1 MEKIGAASEKYQS
14 RTQNGPGAGERR
26 GRQPDRGGL
35 IGGVTKVSDGQA
47 SI

>member
-1 MEKIGAASEKYQS
+1 MEKIGAASEDTSLPRK
-14 RTQNGPGAGERR
+14 RPRR
-26 GRQPDRGGL
+26 GGAPRPPLPDRGGL